1 MLPAGNAD
9 QADRGRGGFVYFTQ
23 DINPAPGTKE
33 GLLAGIFWGVFAAAH
48 RRCHPVAVRTPQ
60 AARPFCAS

>member
-1 MLPAGNAD
+1 MYQLAMRIMQIAVVV
-9 QADRGRGGFVYFTQ
+9 GFVYFTQ

-33 GLLAGIFWGVFAAAH
+33 GLLVGMSWGVFAAAH